1 MPHIHE
7 LAIGIAAYTCT
18 CQRHCRIY
26 MNLAAALPHIH
37 ELVSG
42 IAAYTYTSRRVNVSS
57 AATTVQ
63 VVALHSKVCFRK
75 HGSGIGVFHRQDA
88 QAWNEDADEASW
100 RMAMSRIPMAVCR
113 RFSPTRRG
121 NLDVEAMQHV
131 ESWKYK
137 LTVTKELWRRRSEAC
152 ESLAVAWWRR
162 VQRP

>member
-42 IAAYTYTSRRVNVSS
+42 IAAYTYTSSRVNVSS

-63 VVALHSKVCFRK
+63 VVALYSKVLFRK
-75 HGSGIGVFHRQDA
+75 QWQRH
-88 QAWNEDADEASW
+88 W
-100 RMAMSRIPMAVCR
+100 
-113 RFSPTRRG
+113 RFSQTRRAG
-121 NLDVEAMQHV
+121 PQPGTRMPTKRAGGWLEEGANGRGTVVNAEIFTFLTRSASDRQTQRFESSPSRLRMYVHV
-131 ESWKYK
+131 HCVMYIM
-137 LTVTKELWRRRSEAC
+137 R
-152 ESLAVAWWRR
+152 
-162 VQRP
+162 

>member
-1 MPHIHE
+1 
-7 LAIGIAAYTCT
+7 
-18 CQRHCRIY
+18 

-37 ELVSG
+37 ELASG
-42 IAAYTYTSRRVNVSS
+42 IAAYTYTSSRVNVSS

-88 QAWNEDADEASW
+88 RNEDADEASW

-131 ESWKYK
+131 EKWKDK
-137 LTVTKELWRRRSEAC
+137 LTVTKELWREAWATC
-152 ESLAVAWWRR
+152 TASLRDEKTTNKNMCSRGNTAA
-162 VQRP
+162 